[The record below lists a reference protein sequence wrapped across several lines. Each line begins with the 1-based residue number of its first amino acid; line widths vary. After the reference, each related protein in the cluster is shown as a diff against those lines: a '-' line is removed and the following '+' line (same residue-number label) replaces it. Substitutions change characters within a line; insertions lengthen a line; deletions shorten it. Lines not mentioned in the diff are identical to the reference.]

1 MTNEDNRRLE
11 QEIDSAVQKAL
22 DPWLARVSDPKA
34 RDAIRT
40 VLSRDI
46 KPHAETTSY
55 RIMQIEN
62 GGLVFV
68 PKAEAEIVYR
78 GQIPHVKLP
87 DESEHCVIES
97 QDEGYWIFRNP

>member
-11 QEIDSAVQKAL
+11 QDINGAVQKAL
-22 DPWLARVSDPKA
+22 DPWLARIPDPKA

-40 VLSRDI
+40 AISRDI
-46 KPHAETTSY
+46 KPHAEATAY

-68 PKAEAEIVYR
+68 PKADAEIIYK
-78 GQIPHVKLP
+78 GQIPHVKLS
-87 DESEHCVIES
+87 DGSEHCVIES
-97 QDEGYWIFRNP
+97 QDEGYWIFKK